1 MIIDFHTHVVPPRV
15 KERRREYLGR
25 DPTFDLFYSDPKS
38 RLATAEDVI
47 ASMDADG
54 VDISVLLSLGWASH
68 ELCVEANDY
77 MMESVARYPGR
88 LVGFCT
94 LQPRAGREAL
104 RELERC
110 LGAGLRGVGELRPDI
125 QGFDLQDRA
134 TMEPL
139 VDMGRDHGA
148 IFLLHASEPVGH
160 EYPGKGTVTPEIIYP
175 FICRYPGLDLVL
187 AHWGGGLP
195 FYALMPEVARALQNV
210 YFDTSASSFLYRPQV
225 FGQVTDIIGTRKVL
239 FGSDFPLVPQAR
251 PIGEIEA
258 LDLSPEAKRL
268 VLGENARSL
277 LAL

>member
-1 MIIDFHTHVVPPRV
+1 MGATLAALSGINNVSGPGMLDF
-15 KERRREYLGR
+15 E
-25 DPTFDLFYSDPKS
+25 SCQ
-38 RLATAEDVI
+38 
-47 ASMDADG
+47 
-54 VDISVLLSLGWASH
+54 SL
-68 ELCVEANDY
+68 EKLVCDNEACG
-77 MMESVARYPGR
+77 MALR
-88 LVGFCT
+88 LV
-94 LQPRAGREAL
+94 
-104 RELERC
+104 
-110 LGAGLRGVGELRPDI
+110 RGVGELRPDT

-160 EYPGKGTVTPEIIYP
+160 EYPGKGTVTPDILYP
-175 FICRYPGLDLVL
+175 FICRYPGLKLVL

>member
-1 MIIDFHTHVVPPRV
+1 MIIDFHTHVVPPRI
-15 KERRREYLGR
+15 KERRREYLGC
-25 DPTFDLFYSDPKS
+25 DPTFDLLYSDPKS
-38 RLATAEDVI
+38 KLATAEDVI

-54 VDISVLLSLGWASH
+54 VDVSVILSLGWASH
-68 ELCVEANDY
+68 QLCVEANDY

-94 LQPRAGREAL
+94 LQPRVGRAAVQ
-104 RELERC
+104 ELERC
-110 LGAGLRGVGELRPDI
+110 LGGGLRGVGELRPDV
-125 QGFDLQDRA
+125 QGFDLMDKS

-139 VDMGRDHGA
+139 VDLGRDRGA

-160 EYPGKGTVTPEIIYP
+160 KYPGKGAVTPGILYP

-195 FYALMPEVARALQNV
+195 FYALMPEVARALQKV

-225 FGQVTDIIGTRKVL
+225 YGQVMDIIGSRKVL
-239 FGSDFPLVPQAR
+239 FGSDFPLNPQGR
-251 PIGEIEA
+251 PIGEIDT
-258 LDLSPEAKRL
+258 LDLSSKAKRL